1 VIEHKVG
8 TREEWLVARKDLLQR
23 EKELT
28 RRNDELARER
38 RALPWVSVE
47 KEYVFDTDDGKRTLV
62 DLFAGRSQL
71 LVFHYMFGPEDEEG
85 CPGWSFMADHVDGAV
100 VHLNQLDVTF
110 VAASRAP
117 LEKLDA
123 YKGRMGWSFP
133 WVSSGGSEFN
143 LDHACRHDEYED
155 TAA

>member
-85 CPGWSFMADHVDGAV
+85 CPGCHSWPIMS
-100 VHLNQLDVTF
+100 
-110 VAASRAP
+110 
-117 LEKLDA
+117 
-123 YKGRMGWSFP
+123 
-133 WVSSGGSEFN
+133 
-143 LDHACRHDEYED
+143 
-155 TAA
+155 TARLCT